1 MHVIF
6 LLFLLLNFAILDA
19 SLICEVICFTDLAL
33 DYTKVITEVAW
44 KGLYFFFLMME
55 VCKISLE
62 GRHLCALLR
71 LCRSFKIAPRFNRL
85 KTYIYLKLQTLRSF
99 HN

>member
-44 KGLYFFFLMME
+44 KGLYFFF
-55 VCKISLE
+55 
-62 GRHLCALLR
+62 
-71 LCRSFKIAPRFNRL
+71 FNDGGL
-85 KTYIYLKLQTLRSF
+85 
-99 HN
+99 